1 MGPLP
6 VSPLFGRCVVV
17 TAGGTREPIDPVRYL
32 GNRSSGRMGNAV
44 ALAAAQRGAS
54 VTLVTTVDAPPD
66 RRIDVIRV
74 ETAAEMNAA
83 VRGALPGAVLLVMVA
98 AVADYRVAEV
108 ATNKIKKQA
117 SLTLEL
123 VPTVDILGGL
133 AGDPL
138 RQGVFVVGFAA
149 ETDNID
155 ANARQKLSRKAL
167 DLVVLNDVSR
177 AGIGMGSEDNEVTV
191 YGPAGF
197 VAHLSRRPK
206 PEVAAALL
214 DIVEERIAGVLDGM
228 PAAVPRGLLPGSAG

>member
-1 MGPLP
+1 MAPP
-6 VSPLFGRCVVV
+6 VSPLSGRRVVV

-54 VTLVTTVDAPPD
+54 VTLVTTVDAPAD
-66 RRIDVIRV
+66 LRIDVIRV
-74 ETAAEMNAA
+74 ETAAEMNAT
-83 VRGALPGAVLLVMVA
+83 VRAALPGAVLLVMVA
-98 AVADYRVAEV
+98 AVADYRVADV
-108 ATNKIKKQA
+108 AMHKIKKKA

-123 VPTVDILGGL
+123 VPTVDILGSL
-133 AGDPL
+133 AGDLL

-149 ETDNID
+149 ETDDID

-177 AGIGMGSEDNEVTV
+177 PGIGMGSEDNEVTV
-191 YGPAGF
+191 YGTAGF

>member
-1 MGPLP
+1 MAPP
-6 VSPLFGRCVVV
+6 VSPLSSRRVVV

-32 GNRSSGRMGNAV
+32 GNRSSGLMGNAV

-54 VTLVTTVDAPPD
+54 VTLVTSVDAPADP
-66 RRIDVIRV
+66 RIDVIRV

-98 AVADYRVAEV
+98 AVADYRVADV
-108 ATNKIKKQA
+108 AMHKIKKQA

-123 VPTVDILGGL
+123 VPTVDILGSL

-138 RQGVFVVGFAA
+138 RHGVFVVGFAA
-149 ETDNID
+149 ETDNVD

-177 AGIGMGSEDNEVTV
+177 PGIGMGSEDNEVTV
-191 YGPAGF
+191 YGTAGL

-214 DIVEERIAGVLDGM
+214 DIVEERIAGVLDSM
-228 PAAVPRGLLPGSAG
+228 PAAVPRGRLPGSAG

>member
-1 MGPLP
+1 MAPP
-6 VSPLFGRCVVV
+6 VSPLSGRRVVV

-32 GNRSSGRMGNAV
+32 GNRSSGRMGNAL
-44 ALAAAQRGAS
+44 AFAAAQRGAS
-54 VTLVTTVDAPPD
+54 VTLVTTVDAPAD
-66 RRIDVIRV
+66 LRIDVIRV

-83 VRGALPGAVLLVMVA
+83 VRAALPGAVLLVMVA
-98 AVADYRVAEV
+98 AVADYRVADV
-108 ATNKIKKQA
+108 AMHKIKKQV

-123 VPTVDILGGL
+123 VPTVDILGSL

-177 AGIGMGSEDNEVTV
+177 PGIGMGSEDNEVTV
-191 YGPAGF
+191 YGTAGF

-228 PAAVPRGLLPGSAG
+228 PAAVPRGLLPGSSG

>member
-1 MGPLP
+1 MEPP
-6 VSPLFGRCVVV
+6 ASPLSGRRVVV
-17 TAGGTREPIDPVRYL
+17 TAGGTREPIDTVRYL

-44 ALAAAQRGAS
+44 ASVAAQRGAS
-54 VTLVTTVDAPPD
+54 VTLVTTVDPPAD
-66 RRIDVIRV
+66 PRIDVTRV

-83 VRGALPGAVLLVMVA
+83 VRDALPGAVLLVMVA
-98 AVADYRVAEV
+98 AVADYRAAEV
-108 ATNKIKKQA
+108 AAHKIKKQV

-123 VPTVDILGGL
+123 VPTVDILGSL

-138 RQGVFVVGFAA
+138 RRGVFVVGFAA
-149 ETDNID
+149 ETDNFD
-155 ANARQKLSRKAL
+155 ANARHKLSRKAL

-177 AGIGMGSEDNEVTV
+177 PDIGMGTEDNEVTV

-228 PAAVPRGLLPGSAG
+228 PAALPRVRLPGAAG

>member
-1 MGPLP
+1 MAPP
-6 VSPLFGRCVVV
+6 VSPLSGRRVVV

-32 GNRSSGRMGNAV
+32 GNRSSGHMGNAL
-44 ALAAAQRGAS
+44 AFAAAQRGAS
-54 VTLVTTVDAPPD
+54 VTLVTTVDAPAD
-66 RRIDVIRV
+66 LRIDVIRV

-83 VRGALPGAVLLVMVA
+83 VRAALPGAVLLVMVA
-98 AVADYRVAEV
+98 AVADYRVADV
-108 ATNKIKKQA
+108 AMHKIKKQM

-123 VPTVDILGGL
+123 VPTVDILGSL

-177 AGIGMGSEDNEVTV
+177 PGIGMGSEDNEVTV
-191 YGPAGF
+191 YGTAGF

-228 PAAVPRGLLPGSAG
+228 PAAVPRGLLPGSSG

>member
-1 MGPLP
+1 MAPP
-6 VSPLFGRCVVV
+6 VSPLSGRRVVV

-32 GNRSSGRMGNAV
+32 GNRSSGRMGNAL
-44 ALAAAQRGAS
+44 AFAAAQRGAS
-54 VTLVTTVDAPPD
+54 VTLVTTVDAPAD
-66 RRIDVIRV
+66 LRIDVIRV

-83 VRGALPGAVLLVMVA
+83 VRAALPGAVLLVMVA
-98 AVADYRVAEV
+98 AVADYRVADV
-108 ATNKIKKQA
+108 AMHKIKKQM

-123 VPTVDILGGL
+123 VPTVDILGSL

-177 AGIGMGSEDNEVTV
+177 PGIGMGSEDNEVTV
-191 YGPAGF
+191 YGTAGF

-228 PAAVPRGLLPGSAG
+228 PAAVPRGLLPGSSG